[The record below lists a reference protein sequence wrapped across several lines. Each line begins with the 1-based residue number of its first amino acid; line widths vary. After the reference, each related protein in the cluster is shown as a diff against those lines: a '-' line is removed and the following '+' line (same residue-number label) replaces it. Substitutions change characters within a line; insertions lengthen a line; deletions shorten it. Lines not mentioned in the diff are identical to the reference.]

1 MYAQMQQKIITNLKH
16 LDSFELVEVQD
27 FVEFINHKK
36 RSKLPDSIAIDTI
49 YGKYRDRVSSSQ
61 EFARR
66 KQEEIESE
74 EKKRKKTR
82 WARAAGRL
90 EFLSLLSFF

>member
-16 LDSFELVEVQD
+16 LDSFELVEVLD
-27 FVEFINHKK
+27 FVEFIHHKK
-36 RSKLPDSIAIDTI
+36 RLKLPDPIEIDTI

-66 KQEEIESE
+66 KQEEIELE
-74 EKKRKKTR
+74 EKKWKKR
-82 WARAAGRL
+82 
-90 EFLSLLSFF
+90 